1 MAIRLTYLNKY
12 KSVNL
17 CVCEATSCYSLL
29 FGNIKLCTFACFDH
43 RQLANTA
50 DISMQFSSKTFWAF
64 FFFFK
69 SLFSDVPYQ
78 SVSKTLSFA

>member
-1 MAIRLTYLNKY
+1 M
-12 KSVNL
+12 
-17 CVCEATSCYSLL
+17 CVCKATSCYSLL
-29 FGNIKLCTFACFDH
+29 FGKLKLCTFACFDH

-50 DISMQFSSKTFWAF
+50 GISMQFSSKTFWA
-64 FFFFK
+64 FFFK